1 MTTAVDDN
9 AVPPSGRE
17 PQNPRVRRP
26 PLAAVRT
33 ALARRAT
40 WVLAVSSLVM
50 LLLVWIPACTRSGM
64 VDLRVYRTG
73 STHLLSGDLY
83 AFRLYLPGPD
93 IFPLPFT
100 YPPFAAA
107 LFLPLSA
114 LPFALAA
121 AAWTAASLL
130 ALVVFVHGSLR
141 LAAPDT
147 PPQQHRQ
154 RVLLWSAALMWTEP
168 VTTTLAFGQI
178 NLFLAALVVLAV
190 RHRAAAAAGFG
201 VGIAAA
207 IKLTP
212 AVTGLYFLLRGRWT
226 AAAWS
231 AVAFFAI
238 AAIGWWLVPGASRDF
253 WLHAVSDAAR
263 VGPVGT
269 GLNQSLRGALS
280 RSLGHDVGMSA
291 PWWTATALVGVPA
304 LFAGV
309 RSAQRSDRLGC
320 LLAVQIFGL
329 LASPISWS
337 HHWVWALPALFWLL
351 HTPHRTRWR
360 AAAQAAWATAL
371 PCHLAFWL
379 VQLHPQITSF
389 DYSWPLAVLGWA
401 YPACALLTLVA
412 LTSAAAPPPA
422 SPHAGEAGRPL
433 SLLRLKTAGRVP
445 K

>member
-1 MTTAVDDN
+1 M
-9 AVPPSGRE
+9 
-17 PQNPRVRRP
+17 
-26 PLAAVRT
+26 
-33 ALARRAT
+33 
-40 WVLAVSSLVM
+40 SSLVM

-83 AFRLYLPGPD
+83 AFRLDLPGPD
-93 IFPLPFT
+93 IFLLPFT

-107 LFLPLSA
+107 LFLPLST
-114 LPFALAA
+114 LPFPLVA
-121 AAWTAASLL
+121 AAWTTASLL
-130 ALVVFVHGSLR
+130 ALVAFVHGSLR

-147 PPQQHRQ
+147 PPEQHRQ

-178 NLFLAALVVLAV
+178 NLLLAALVVLAV
-190 RHRAAAAAGFG
+190 QKRPAAVAGFG

-212 AVTGLYFLLRGRWT
+212 AVTGLYFLIRRRWA

-231 AVAFFAI
+231 AVAFFAA
-238 AAIGWWLVPGASRDF
+238 AAIGWWLAPGPSHDF
-253 WLHAVSDAAR
+253 WLHAVGDAAR
-263 VGPVGT
+263 VGPVGS

-280 RSLGHDVGMSA
+280 RTLGHDVGMSA
-291 PWWTATALVGVPA
+291 PWWTATALVGVLA
-304 LFAGV
+304 LFAAV

-320 LLAVQIFGL
+320 LLAVQVFGL

-351 HTPHRTRWR
+351 HTPQRTRWR
-360 AAAQAAWATAL
+360 AAAQAAWATTL

-379 VQLHPQITSF
+379 VQLHPQITSL

-401 YPACALLTLVA
+401 YPVCALLTLVA
-412 LTSAAAPPPA
+412 LTSAAAPSPA
-422 SPHAGEAGRPL
+422 SLHAGEDGLLQPRSDSRSFSTASYSTGTPESFGALGRSGSYGASARTPVSGGPAGSVSTEAR
-433 SLLRLKTAGRVP
+433 
-445 K
+445 